1 MKIIYIQID
10 EDIIYIVRYMEKD
23 LGYRKIQITG
33 RGSYII
39 SLPKKWIKELKLER
53 GEEIAFKARG
63 DSTLLLLPRKI
74 LEGRKETKQPS
85 LKEYR
90 IFARSHDDP
99 QSICRKI
106 ISLYVVSANIIRI
119 RFLNGE
125 IPPEHKTAINNLIKN
140 MLLGSEIID
149 ETANE
154 ITIQVL
160 VDHPEF
166 PVEKAIR
173 RMAILALSANKDAV
187 LALREFDEN
196 RINSVVET
204 CNDVNR
210 LNLYVIRQLKYGL
223 EKDLFRE
230 LGFKTRKEFLGYR
243 IVANDIR
250 SIAINAMN
258 LVNNI
263 LTLKK
268 MIRDQMLFL
277 KTSVDEEVYS
287 QILKF
292 NSQVHLFFEESLKA
306 LFKRDYDRADKLL
319 SEIESF
325 AALESDLITLISTK
339 KMDPN
344 VSSILRLIIDNS
356 RRIIEYSRDI
366 AEVTMNRT
374 VEEIIEQLQTSRL

>member
-1 MKIIYIQID
+1 M
-10 EDIIYIVRYMEKD
+10 
-23 LGYRKIQITG
+23 
-33 RGSYII
+33 
-39 SLPKKWIKELKLER
+39 
-53 GEEIAFKARG
+53 
-63 DSTLLLLPRKI
+63 
-74 LEGRKETKQPS
+74 
-85 LKEYR
+85 
-90 IFARSHDDP
+90 
-99 QSICRKI
+99 
-106 ISLYVVSANIIRI
+106 
-119 RFLNGE
+119 NGE
-125 IPPEHKTAINNLIKN
+125 IPPEHKAAINNLIKN

-187 LALREFDEN
+187 LSLKELDEK
-196 RINSVVET
+196 RISSVVEI

-223 EKDLFRE
+223 EKDLFKE

-243 IVANDIR
+243 IVANNIR
-250 SIAINAMN
+250 SIATNAMN
-258 LVNNI
+258 LANSI
-263 LTLKK
+263 LTLKR
-268 MIRDQMLFL
+268 MIKDQMLFL
-277 KTSVDEEVYS
+277 KISVDEEVYS

-292 NSQVHLFFEESLKA
+292 NSQAHLLFEESLKA
-306 LFKRDYDRADKLL
+306 LFKRNYDQADKLF

-325 AALESDLITLISTK
+325 AALESNLITLISTK

-374 VEEIIEQLQTSRL
+374 VEEIIDQSKA